1 MVLGLVY
8 TEMVSAKGL
17 YYNDEKTKLI
27 LDTTG
32 EKRPVAFQIFGNDPQ
47 IMGITA
53 KSLSNQCEILDINMG
68 CPAPKVTKNGD
79 GSKLLLNLKLI
90 QEIIENVVKNSS
102 VPVTV
107 KIRKGWDEKN
117 IVAVEVAK
125 IAEGS
130 GASAITIHGRT
141 KDDYYG
147 GKVDL
152 DIIKKVKESVKIPV
166 IGNGDIT
173 TPEEA
178 KYMLEY
184 TGVDGIMIG
193 RGALGNPWV
202 FREVIEYLKD
212 GIIIDKPSNEEKLQ
226 TILKHIDLA
235 TQNKPEIVA
244 VKELRKHLSWYVKN
258 LKDASKLRVEINK
271 IETKKELENVL
282 IEYFEML

>member
-32 EKRPVAFQIFGNDPQ
+32 EKRPVAFQIFGSDPQ

-125 IAEGS
+125 IAECS

-166 IGNGDIT
+166 VGNGDIT

-178 KYMLEY
+178 KFMLEY

-193 RGALGNPWV
+193 RGSLGNPWV
-202 FREVIEYLKD
+202 FKEVIEYLKD

-258 LKDASKLRVEINK
+258 LKEASKLRVEINK
-271 IETKKELENVL
+271 IESKKELEKVL

>member
-1 MVLGLVY
+1 MDLGLVY

-32 EKRPVAFQIFGNDPQ
+32 EKRPVAFQIFGSDPQ

-79 GSKLLLNLKLI
+79 GSKLLLNLNLI
-90 QEIIENVVKNSS
+90 QEIIEDVVKNSS
-102 VPVTV
+102 APVTV

-117 IVAVEVAK
+117 IVAPEVAK
-125 IAEGS
+125 IAEAS

-152 DIIKKVKESVKIPV
+152 EIIKKVKESVKIPV

-178 KYMLEY
+178 KHMLEY

-193 RGALGNPWV
+193 RGSLGNPWI

-258 LKDASKLRVEINK
+258 LKEASKLRVEINK
-271 IETKKELENVL
+271 IENKKELENLL